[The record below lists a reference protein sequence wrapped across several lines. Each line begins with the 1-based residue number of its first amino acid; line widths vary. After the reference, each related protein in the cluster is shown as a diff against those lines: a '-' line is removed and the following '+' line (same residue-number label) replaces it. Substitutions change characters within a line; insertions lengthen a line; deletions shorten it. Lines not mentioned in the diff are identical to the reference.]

1 MKLFV
6 WRWLVASS
14 LVLAAFAVRAETRP
28 QYGGI
33 LRIAMRE
40 ALTSLDP
47 TQDQTDSST
56 QANVTSLIFETLVIL
71 DQRGLVQ
78 PALAVSW
85 QSSADNRRWRFRLRP
100 GMSFHDGSA
109 LTPEIAAASLGT
121 ANPSWHV
128 AAEGDSVVIEL
139 ESPDSDLLAELAL
152 SRNAIYHRGT
162 NGTLMGTGPF
172 RVAEWLAGKRLLLTA
187 NDDYWGGRPFLDS
200 IEIEMNQSLR
210 DQLLAFQSG
219 KADLIEVAPEQA
231 QRLAI
236 DRQTLRTSLPV
247 ELLALMFTHHTQS
260 SQEKLLR
267 QALALSIDRD
277 SIGNVL
283 LEGAAQPA
291 ASLLPNWMTG
301 YAFVFS
307 SQSDL
312 AQARRLRDQVQS
324 APTWTLSYDGGDPIS
339 RLIAERIALNAK
351 DAGLSVRAAPI
362 TNPDLRLMRISLDSP
377 DLWVALERLAAITGL
392 PVPLPQDDS
401 VENLYRTEQSL
412 LATERIIP
420 LFHLPTVY
428 AVSSAVKDC
437 QLERDGSW
445 NLADVWL
452 ENKP

>member
-247 ELLALMFTHHTQS
+247 ELLALMFTHDTQS